1 MAETLG
7 DAVLILRTDDRG
19 LNSGVDQAEAKS
31 RGLGR
36 TLDATSGS
44 ATKLGRAIGDAGNS
58 AGAAA
63 PKTQAYSADIQ
74 RLKAQVD
81 PAWAA
86 LMKFKDGAALA
97 RQALQEGAITSK
109 QYVEYMRASAN
120 AAGLLTNAQGKL
132 TQMTGAQRAGMQQL
146 GMQFNDMATMYAL
159 GARPAQIFASQIGQ
173 ITQALQLMSGGTS
186 RVAAF
191 LGGPWGIA
199 LSTAAVVLVPFIAKL
214 FESEDAAT
222 KSSKANET
230 WADKL
235 DVTKHSLNEV
245 TAAMRDYIAESKK
258 ANGITLQ
265 SVALEAKRAN
275 GALQEALALRQKLA
289 ARLEEA
295 KQAADNPA
303 DPEAVTGA
311 NIVAAN
317 LERQIASNN
326 AAIKTLEKGYQDA
339 VGNVAGALAK
349 LDTDPTVRIKTGFDA
364 LRQRAKDTITDVEK
378 LRQRL
383 AELNRAEEAELKKAQ
398 ADKRTSTG
406 TGSTSAAANVGDMTA
421 LLKTLFPGARI
432 TATTGGKHVKGSDH
446 YAARAIDFVPAG
458 GMGQYSTAEVEKMLE
473 DAGVMI
479 RRNAGGTKQIFGPG
493 RSASKPGDHDDH
505 FHFAWTGSGSP
516 EEAARK
522 AEQAANAAQ
531 RKREQEERRQEGYNR
546 DLGGLMQEAANLRRQ
561 MADTIEERY
570 QLERQA
576 LETSID
582 EQKRRIT
589 ASNDYTEAEKATLLA
604 RLEIKAGLERELLN
618 RRRKEEIDRQALEVA
633 EAIQSNEA
641 ELLQKQLNLT
651 GTREKRREIE
661 QQLLDIAYQQRRA
674 ALEAIKP
681 NDQRYAAAQV
691 DLRKL
696 DEHKAADQRQLD
708 RDYQSP
714 IQRYMRELQGLDT
727 SINDQ
732 MENVAVKG
740 LQTLEDKLLDVIMN
754 AKSLGS
760 AFKEVAKSIIADLI
774 RIGIQRQIIAP
785 LLGMV
790 FGGGAA
796 SGGSSGVVV
805 TGSDGAGLL
814 NSAWSA
820 AFPGLFGGGSSAPS
834 SFMDTNPDRTLAEA
848 MAEMFGS
855 TGLFGF
861 GGKSG
866 GGLFGSIF
874 GSMFGGFHAA
884 GGLIPTGTFGIVGE
898 HGPEPVISTGQGAL
912 VRPNSALSQMGGTG
926 GGRPG
931 TLKVEVVG
939 ARGNREIEEMVQSGV
954 ASGLAA
960 YDGIVGDRVQE
971 HIARRG

>member
-199 LSTAAVVLVPFIAKL
+199 LSTATVVLVPFISKL
-214 FESEDAAT
+214 FESEDAAS
-222 KSSKANET
+222 KSSKANES
-230 WADKL
+230 WASKL
-235 DVTKHSLNEV
+235 DLAKHSLEEV
-245 TAAMRDYIAESKK
+245 TSAMRDYVAEQK
-258 ANGITLQ
+258 ASREITLQ
-265 SVALEAKRAN
+265 TAEATARQAAADLRA
-275 GALQEALALRQKLA
+275 ALALRQKLA
-289 ARLEEA
+289 AQLSADEA
-295 KQAADNPA
+295 SAA
-303 DPEAVTGA
+303 
-311 NIVAAN
+311 
-317 LERQIASNN
+317 
-326 AAIKTLEKGYQDA
+326 
-339 VGNVAGALAK
+339 GNVGQGTGGLAGAHAEGQLARTQARISENNKRINELAK
-349 LDTDPTVRIKTGFDA
+349 GAREATIDVADLLAKMDTDPTVNIKTRFDV
-364 LRQRAKDTITDVEK
+364 LRQGARETIMDVER

-383 AELNRAEEAELKKAQ
+383 AQLNRDEKAALDKVQ

-406 TGSTSAAANVGDMTA
+406 TGSTSGAANVGDMTA
-421 LLKTLFPGARI
+421 LLKTLFPGARV
-432 TATTGGKHVKGSDH
+432 TSTTGGKHVKGSDH

-458 GMGQYSTAEVEKMLE
+458 GMGQYSTAEIEKMLE
-473 DAGVMI
+473 DAGVTI

-522 AEQAANAAQ
+522 AEQAANEAQ

-604 RLEIKAGLERELLN
+604 RLEVKAGLERELLN

-681 NDQRYAAAQV
+681 GDQRYAAAQI
-691 DLRKL
+691 DLKNL
-696 DEHKAADQRQLD
+696 DANKAADQRQLD
-708 RDYQSP
+708 REYQSP
-714 IQRYMRELQGLDT
+714 VQRYVRELQGLDT

-732 MENVAVKG
+732 MENVAVDG
-740 LQTLEDKLLDVIMN
+740 LQKLENKLLDVIMN
-754 AKSLGS
+754 AKSLGA

-774 RIGIQRQIIAP
+774 RIGLQRAIIAP
-785 LLGMV
+785 L
-790 FGGGAA
+790 
-796 SGGSSGVVV
+796 
-805 TGSDGAGLL
+805 AGLL
-814 NSAWSA
+814 
-820 AFPGLFGGGSSAPS
+820 FGRATGGS
-834 SFMDTNPDRTLAEA
+834 
-848 MAEMFGS
+848 G
-855 TGLFGF
+855 
-861 GGKSG
+861 G
-866 GGLFGSIF
+866 GGLFGSML
-874 GSMFGGFHAA
+874 GSVLGGIGGSGSIVTGGGGGALNSAWSSAFPGVFDGFHAA